1 MTLAIR
7 YAARSDVGLLRPGNE
22 DAAYAGP
29 HLLAVADGMGGH
41 AAGEVA
47 SAVAISSLVPLDDT
61 DRGDDEVLPTLE
73 RVLRSANDRLREMV
87 TANQDLE
94 GMGTTVTALA
104 VVGQQLGLVHI
115 GDSRAYLYADGRLTQ
130 ITRDH
135 TLVQR
140 LVDEGRIAQEDAG
153 IHPQRALI
161 TRALDGRDDIEFDTE
176 LRAMRPGD
184 RYLLCSDGLSGVIS
198 DDTIEAAL
206 RVEDPQAAVD
216 GLIDLAL
223 RGGAPDNVT
232 AIVADV
238 VDVDDGA
245 TTAVPVLAGSAYDG
259 PVDVE
264 TRRPARN
271 GTTVGD
277 GDHAAG
283 KAAKATGTAGERADT
298 RSVTGRGRRIRRRRG
313 IVLAILALGIL
324 GFGAAVAWSYVQSQY
339 YVGEHDGNVAVFRG
353 VSGSVAGVDLSSRH
367 EAHQLPVAELPE
379 FQQERVRKGIPAD
392 SLDKARGIVSSLQG
406 VRADATP
413 APVATPT
420 ATPTPTPNPVGTA
433 SPTPT

>member
-1 MTLAIR
+1 
-7 YAARSDVGLLRPGNE
+7 
-22 DAAYAGP
+22 
-29 HLLAVADGMGGH
+29 
-41 AAGEVA
+41 
-47 SAVAISSLVPLDDT
+47 
-61 DRGDDEVLPTLE
+61 
-73 RVLRSANDRLREMV
+73 
-87 TANQDLE
+87 
-94 GMGTTVTALA
+94 MGTTVTALA
-104 VVGQQLGLVHI
+104 VDGQQLGLVHI

-184 RYLLCSDGLSGVIS
+184 RYLLCSDGLSGVLS
-198 DDTIEAAL
+198 DDTIAGAL
-206 RVEDPQAAVD
+206 QVEDPQAAVD

-232 AIVADV
+232 VIIADV
-238 VDVDDGA
+238 VDVDHGA

-259 PVDVE
+259 PVDVD
-264 TRRPARN
+264 TRSPAKN
-271 GTTVGD
+271 GSTAGD

-283 KAAKATGTAGERADT
+283 KAAKATGTAGEHDSAK
-298 RSVTGRGRRIRRRRG
+298 SVTGRGRRIRRRRS
-313 IVLAILALGIL
+313 IVAAVLTLGVLALG
-324 GFGAAVAWSYVQSQY
+324 AVAAWSYVQSQF
-339 YVGEHDGNVAVFRG
+339 YVGEQDGNVAVFRG
-353 VSGSVAGVDLSSRH
+353 VSGSVAGLDLSRRH

-392 SLDKARGIVSSLQG
+392 NLDKARGIVTALQG
-406 VRADATP
+406 ARAG
-413 APVATPT
+413 
-420 ATPTPTPNPVGTA
+420 ATPTPADVTPAA
-433 SPTPT
+433 SPTPSPTPTPTAVETASPSPT